1 PPPPD
6 YFLNRM
12 ILAPRNCDVNEM
24 NTEILCKMSGET
36 RTYYSADKIIEEA
49 GADGDD
55 NYAER
60 QLPVEF
66 LRSLNAASLLPGE
79 LTLKI

>member
-6 YFLNRM
+6 YFLNHM

-36 RTYYSADKIIEEA
+36 WTYYSAKIIEEA

-66 LRSLNAASLLPGE
+66 LRSLNAASLPPGE
-79 LTLKI
+79 LTFKI